1 MKSRSGDTS
10 REVIQSLTDRRQLTH
25 AGLSILPLL
34 DRNHITDQWH
44 FSHLFTAGCGG
55 CRVAGGNDGN
65 RTESAEQALLCEA
78 AVCWQLV
85 ICILRMAVSHWT
97 NIDCSDYQNDSIN
110 NSNEQVR
117 TLGIM
122 KGPQRGCMNSGLRKQ
137 VPTVLNS
144 ITCSFSIVE
153 VPAKSLLFASRQNTL
168 ILHLCVFIPVLNVPF
183 RTLTLNNPFL
193 HATTGPDVW
202 LRLSP
207 VLYSW
212 TGPQLGQKARV

>member
-10 REVIQSLTDRRQLTH
+10 PEVIQSLTDRRQLTH

-44 FSHLFTAGCGG
+44 FSCLFTASCGG
-55 CRVAGGNDGN
+55 CQVAVGNDGN
-65 RTESAEQALLCEA
+65 QAESAEQALLCET
-78 AVCWQLV
+78 AVCWPLV
-85 ICILRMAVSHWT
+85 ICILRVAVSHWT
-97 NIDCSDYQNDSIN
+97 NIDCYDYQNVSVN
-110 NSNEQVR
+110 NSTEQVH

-122 KGPQRGCMNSGLRKQ
+122 NGSQRGCMNSGLWKQ

-144 ITCSFSIVE
+144 ITCSIVE
-153 VPAKSLLFASRQNTL
+153 VPAKSLPFASRQNTL

-207 VLYSW
+207 VLYSQ